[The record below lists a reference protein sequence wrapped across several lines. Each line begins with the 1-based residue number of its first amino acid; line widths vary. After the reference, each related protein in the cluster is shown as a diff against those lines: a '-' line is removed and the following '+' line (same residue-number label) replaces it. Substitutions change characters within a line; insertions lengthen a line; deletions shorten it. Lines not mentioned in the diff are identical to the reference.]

1 MEFKGCPFHLVGIH
15 IYVCMLIVCLN
26 LTMFLISKYP
36 HIYKHLR
43 GMCMFVIS
51 RSTDYEF
58 KKMKKLKFI
67 LPFCKALKEMCDEDD
82 NKLLIGKYSKA
93 KLNRGSIYEDLLHG

>member
-1 MEFKGCPFHLVGIH
+1 MFEMTTCGCIVVYYSP
-15 IYVCMLIVCLN
+15 IYLN
-26 LTMFLISKYP
+26 LKIFLISKYL
-36 HIYKHLR
+36 HIYSLLCDIYIY
-43 GMCMFVIS
+43 GIN

-58 KKMKKLKFI
+58 PKMKKFNFI

-93 KLNRGSIYEDLLHG
+93 TQNRGSIYEDLAYG